1 MIFSLVFENT
11 GDSIP
16 FRTISNQTA
25 DVLSYYVDNLNK
37 QNLNKFTNNN
47 IGNKI
52 NQTIANLNSTI
63 INCNEFIYELLDQHI
78 DTCTTEEYLNQQ
90 ILNKLHADWVKSQ
103 TVKYNILEKRKKY
116 NYSQQS
122 ELIHSMFPDEI
133 PEPPVGVII
142 DKLGVA
148 EQYSNINV
156 AVHKLELLFSEI
168 KFQVA
173 DQNWVEFTNP
183 FGKDLLTNDVSNFSL
198 AFNHLGRTLYNKFVY
213 FDHTLEYH
221 DENSFDELLGFVEL
235 GLAPAQTIPLSVE
248 YVDWCKIHNKI
259 PSGDRLPIG
268 NIPDLAT
275 HLTDYRKIIFRN
287 TRQNNF
293 FSIQL
298 NKGN

>member
-16 FRTISNQTA
+16 FQTISNQTA

-63 INCNEFIYELLDQHI
+63 TNCNEFIYELLDQHI

-142 DKLGVA
+142 DKLGVV
-148 EQYSNINV
+148 EQYNNINV
-156 AVHKLELLFSEI
+156 AVHKLESLFSEI

-198 AFNHLGRTLYNKFVY
+198 AFNHLGRTLYSKFVY

-221 DENSFDELLGFVEL
+221 DENSFNELLGFVEL
-235 GLAPAQTIPLSVE
+235 GLEPAQTISLSAE
-248 YVDWCKIHNKI
+248 YIEWCKIHNKV

-268 NIPDLAT
+268 NIPDLTA
-275 HLTDYRKIIFRN
+275 HLTDYRKIIFQN

>member
-1 MIFSLVFENT
+1 MIFSLVFENS

-16 FRTISNQTA
+16 FKTISNQTA
-25 DVLSYYVDNLNK
+25 DVLCYYVDSLNK

-52 NQTIANLNSTI
+52 NQTIEDLNSTI
-63 INCNEFIYELLDQHI
+63 TKCNGFIYELIDQHI

-90 ILNKLHADWVKSQ
+90 VLNKLHADWVQSQ

-116 NYSQQS
+116 NYSHQS

-133 PEPPVGVII
+133 PAPPVGTII
-142 DKLGVA
+142 DKLGVK
-148 EQYSNINV
+148 EQYGNININ
-156 AVHKLELLFSEI
+156 VHKLESLFSKI

-173 DQNWVEFTNP
+173 DQSWVEFTNP
-183 FGKDLLTNDVSNFSL
+183 FGKNLLTNDVSNFSL
-198 AFNHLGRTLYNKFVY
+198 TFNHLGRTLYNKFVY
-213 FDHTLEYH
+213 FDHDLDCN

-235 GLAPAQTIPLSVE
+235 QLEPAQTIPLSIE
-248 YVDWCKIHNKI
+248 YVNWCISHDKV
-259 PSGDRLPIG
+259 PSGDRMPIG
-268 NIPDLAT
+268 NIPDLIK
-275 HLTDYRKIIFRN
+275 HLTKYRKIIFQN
-287 TRQNNF
+287 TLQNNF

>member
-1 MIFSLVFENT
+1 MIFSLIFENT

-16 FRTISNQTA
+16 FQTISNQTA

-52 NQTIANLNSTI
+52 NQAIANLNSTI
-63 INCNEFIYELLDQHI
+63 INCNEFIYELLDQYI
-78 DTCTTEEYLNQQ
+78 DTYTTEEYLNQQ

-142 DKLGVA
+142 DKLGVN
-148 EQYSNINV
+148 EPYSNINV
-156 AVHKLELLFSEI
+156 GVHKLERLFSEI

-173 DQNWVEFTNP
+173 NQNWVEFTNP

-221 DENSFDELLGFVEL
+221 DENSFNELLGCVEL
-235 GLAPAQTIPLSVE
+235 RLDPAQTIPLSVE
-248 YVDWCKIHNKI
+248 YVNWCKIHNKV
-259 PSGDRLPIG
+259 PSGERLPIG
-268 NIPDLAT
+268 NIPDLTT